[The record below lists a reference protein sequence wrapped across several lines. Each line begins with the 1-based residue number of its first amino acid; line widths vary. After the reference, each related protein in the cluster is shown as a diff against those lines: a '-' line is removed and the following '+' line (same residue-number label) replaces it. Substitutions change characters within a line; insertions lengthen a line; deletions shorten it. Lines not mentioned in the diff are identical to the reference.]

1 MLGDDAVELGVQ
13 TVWDLAPFRN
23 VQACKNTIARLH
35 QTNSV
40 RYDDWVLE
48 TSKGTSIDVEM
59 VSNLYQVD
67 GAKVVQCHLRDIT
80 DRRQAEDRI
89 SSMALHYALP
99 GLPNQTVFKDR
110 QRAENE

>member
-1 MLGDDAVELGVQ
+1 MLGDDAVELVGQ
-13 TVWDLAPFRN
+13 TFWDLAPFRN
-23 VQACKNTIARLH
+23 VPACKNTIARLH

-48 TSKGTSIDVEM
+48 TSQGTSIDVEM

-80 DRRQAEDRI
+80 DRRQAEARI
-89 SSMALHYALP
+89 QI
-99 GLPNQTVFKDR
+99 G
-110 QRAENE
+110 RAPCRERVCKYVKNPV